1 MVPTLVVLNISDK
14 RITLSTDTPV
24 APPSNF
30 DYLIKILK
38 APIYNAAVVTD
49 LDKLPT
55 LSGIVGNEV
64 YIKREDQQP
73 VKSFKLRGAFNC
85 MSQLNDKQK
94 AAGVIAASAGN
105 HAQGVAYAA
114 KAMNIKA
121 TIVMPE
127 TTPEIKVNAVR
138 AFGGQHVTVVQHGTS
153 YDQAS
158 THAFALSQ
166 QYGFTMIPPFDHP
179 DVIAGQGTIAKEMLE
194 QLSDFDYLFV
204 AVGGGGLAAGMAVYL
219 KQIKPSIKII
229 GVESDQSACLT
240 AALEAGEPVTLPQ
253 VGIFADGVAVKT
265 IGSEPFRLCQQYLD
279 GVMTVTNDEI
289 CTAIKDIFDDTRVIA
304 EPAGALS
311 VAAIRKYCR
320 DNDIQNKRLTGILCG
335 ANINFHTLRYVSE
348 RCELGEQKEAL
359 FAVNIP
365 ETKGAF
371 KSFCSLLGGIVIT
384 EFNYRFNASTQTVGE
399 ASLGS
404 AQIFVGVKLRNG
416 AVEYNALLKSLD
428 DKGYTY
434 CDLSQNELAKLHV
447 RHMVGGRPHQ
457 KIDESI
463 FSFSF
468 PEYPGALM
476 HFLNTLGESWNITL
490 FHYRNHGAAQGLV
503 LAGFEISPEQ
513 RADFQKYLDKLD
525 FEVQEHQDDPAYTFF
540 LSSQN

>member
-1 MVPTLVVLNISDK
+1 MPK
-14 RITLSTDTPV
+14 LSSASTAV
-24 APPSNF
+24 EIPSNF
-30 DYLIKILK
+30 EYLIKILK
-38 APIYNAAVVTD
+38 APIYNAALVTD
-49 LDKLPT
+49 LDKLDT
-55 LSGIVGNEV
+55 LSGVVGNEV
-64 YIKREDQQP
+64 YLKREDQQP
-73 VKSFKLRGAFNC
+73 VKSFKLRGAYNC
-85 MSQLNDKQK
+85 MAQLDAKQK
-94 AAGVIAASAGN
+94 AAGVITASAGN

-114 KAMNIKA
+114 KAMNVKA

-127 TTPEIKVNAVR
+127 TTPDIKVNAVR
-138 AFGGQHVTVVQHGTS
+138 TFGGQHVTVVQHGTGF
-153 YDQAS
+153 DQAS
-158 THAFALSQ
+158 AHAFDLCE

-204 AVGGGGLAAGMAVYL
+204 AVGGGGLAAGMAMYL
-219 KQIKPSIKII
+219 KQIKPNIKII
-229 GVESDQSACLT
+229 GVESDESACLQ
-240 AALEAGEPVTLPQ
+240 AALHAGQPVTLPQ

-265 IGSEPFRLCQQYLD
+265 IGSEPFRICQQYLD
-279 GVMTVTNDEI
+279 DVITVNNDEI

-320 DNDIQNKRLTGILCG
+320 EHNIHNKRLTGILCG

-348 RCELGEQKEAL
+348 RCEFGEQKEAV

-365 ETKGAF
+365 EQKGAF
-371 KSFCSLLGGIVIT
+371 KAFCSLLGGIVIS
-384 EFNYRFNASTQTVGE
+384 EFNYRYNSSTQSTSETSV
-399 ASLGS
+399 GS
-404 AQIFVGVKLRNG
+404 AQIFVGVKLKNG
-416 AVEYNALLKSLD
+416 ATEYNALLKTLEE
-428 DKGYTY
+428 KGYTY

-447 RHMVGGRPHQ
+447 RHMVGGRPQ
-457 KIDESI
+457 IKMDESI

-503 LAGFEISPEQ
+503 LAGFEIDPQQ
-513 RADFQKYLDKLD
+513 REGFQKYLDKLD
-525 FEVQEHQDDPAYTFF
+525 YEVQEHEDDPAYKFF
-540 LSSQN
+540 LSSQT

>member
-1 MVPTLVVLNISDK
+1 MTLPTQTPTAQPSAIEYLV
-14 RITLSTDTPV
+14 
-24 APPSNF
+24 
-30 DYLIKILK
+30 KILQ

-49 LDKLPT
+49 LNRLT
-55 LSGIVGNEV
+55 ALSDIVGNEV

-85 MSQLNDKQK
+85 MSQLNEQQK

-114 KAMNIKA
+114 KAMNINA

-127 TTPEIKVNAVR
+127 TTPEIKVSAVR
-138 AFGGQHVTVVQHGTS
+138 TFGGSHVKIVQYGTS
-153 YDQAS
+153 FDQAS
-158 THAFALSQ
+158 AHALTLSQ
-166 QYGFTMIPPFDHP
+166 QHGFTMIPPFDHP

-229 GVESDQSACLT
+229 GVESDQSACLK
-240 AALEAGEPVTLPQ
+240 AALDAGKPVTLPQ

-265 IGSEPFRLCQQYLD
+265 IGAEPFRLCQQYVD
-279 GVMTVTNDEI
+279 EVMTVTNDEI

-320 DNDIQNKRLTGILCG
+320 ENNIKNKRLTGILCG

-348 RCELGEQKEAL
+348 RCELGEQKEAV

-384 EFNYRFNASTQTVGE
+384 EFNYRYNASTQTPGE
-399 ASLGS
+399 TSSGS

-416 AVEYNALLKSLD
+416 AAEFSQVLNKLD
-428 DKGYTY
+428 DSGYTY
-434 CDLSQNELAKLHV
+434 CDLSNNELAKLHV
-447 RHMVGGRPHQ
+447 RHMVGGRPHN
-457 KIDESI
+457 KIDESL

-476 HFLNTLGESWNITL
+476 HFLDTLGESWNITL

-503 LAGFEISPEQ
+503 LAGFEIAPQQ
-513 RADFQKYLDKLD
+513 RASFQQYLDKLD
-525 FEVQEHQDDPAYTFF
+525 FEVQEHKDDPAYTFF
-540 LSSQN
+540 LASQD